1 MLIQADLTAV
11 APGPLE
17 SALARQLQLVADV
30 ESRGG
35 ATVYRFTPGSVRRA
49 LDVGWS
55 AAELHGFL
63 DTVSRT
69 PVPQPLTYLVDD
81 TVRRFGTVRVGHAE
95 AFLRSDDETAL
106 AELLHHPQAGTLALR
121 RIAPTVLVS
130 TLPLDVLL
138 PRLRELGAAPV
149 VEAADGTVRV
159 LRPDV
164 LRARGPRPR
173 RTAPDA
179 ARESVRIASAV
190 TAIRSGER
198 ASAAR
203 PQAATQLSPSGSLAA
218 LREAIEAGTAVL
230 IGYVDNHGT
239 ATDRVVDPLSV
250 EGGEL
255 TAHDHR
261 ADDVRRFAIHRIT
274 TVRPLESTP

>member
-1 MLIQADLTAV
+1 M
-11 APGPLE
+11 
-17 SALARQLQLVADV
+17 
-30 ESRGG
+30 
-35 ATVYRFTPGSVRRA
+35 
-49 LDVGWS
+49 
-55 AAELHGFL
+55 
-63 DTVSRT
+63 
-69 PVPQPLTYLVDD
+69 
-81 TVRRFGTVRVGHAE
+81 
-95 AFLRSDDETAL
+95 
-106 AELLHHPQAGTLALR
+106 
-121 RIAPTVLVS
+121 LVS

-164 LRARGPRPR
+164 LRARGPKPR
-173 RTAPDA
+173 RTAPEA
-179 ARESVRIASAV
+179 ARESARIASAV

-203 PQAATQLSPSGSLAA
+203 PATATPLTPSGSLAA
-218 LREAIEAGTAVL
+218 LRDAIEAGTAVL

-274 TVRPLESTP
+274 TRPAAGVDSGLDSGGE